1 MIYSHIKK
9 NVRKTVPI
17 YKKIN
22 PLKLMYLTKIFSKI
36 SNFPY
41 TCQLLTRD
49 SQDTWIFKYQA
60 NSDIYITLCFCDKS
74 TETYSYIMI
83 DDFLFPKKYRSK
95 NLDDKILKIII
106 HNVQSLDFEML
117 IFKLKN
123 SIHIDLCKQNG
134 FKKMNI
140 HQMIMSIKPK
150 FIQY

>member
-1 MIYSHIKK
+1 MIYSYVGK
-9 NVRKTVPI
+9 NIRKTVPI

-22 PLKLMYLTKIFSKI
+22 PINLMHLTKAFSKI

-41 TCQLLTRD
+41 TCQLLTRN

-60 NSDIYITLCFCDKS
+60 NGDIHITIYFCNKS
-74 TETYSYIMI
+74 TETYAYIMI
-83 DDFLFPKKYRSK
+83 DDFSFPKEYSNQ

-106 HNVQSLDFEML
+106 QHVQSLDFEML
-117 IFKLKN
+117 IFKLKE
-123 SIHIDLCKQNG
+123 SIHVDLCKQNG

-140 HQMIMSIKPK
+140 HKMIMSIKPK